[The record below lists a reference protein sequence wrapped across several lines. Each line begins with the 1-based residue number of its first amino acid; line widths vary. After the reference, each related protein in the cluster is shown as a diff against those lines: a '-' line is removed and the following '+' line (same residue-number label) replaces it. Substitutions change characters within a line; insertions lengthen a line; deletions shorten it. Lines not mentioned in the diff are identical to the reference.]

1 MQVYRL
7 HEKIYHAKFEDQ
19 YGMCMTILR
28 IHEHEENPVFKNKIF
43 TFEQYMDWY
52 VKNMGEGHF
61 NFDKKIL
68 GFSIPGTCFRRFIKH
83 FPTDKQT
90 DKEKA
95 FIEMMIGIAGKE
107 IFENKD
113 IFSVVATFNRAKS
126 PDFKHEIAHSF
137 YYIDEEY
144 RTQVK
149 KLIRKIDKDVKQKL
163 SEYII
168 GLGYLKSEVPDELNA
183 RLSVEKTIADGGKT
197 LATRKVMLPFK
208 ELLKLTVSKYLDGD
222 KNEEQPK

>member
-68 GFSIPGTCFRRFIKH
+68 GFSIPGKVVKVAIK
-83 FPTDKQT
+83 FSDEGFANGSITLEIPARSKTQKYPT
-90 DKEKA
+90 
-95 FIEMMIGIAGKE
+95 
-107 IFENKD
+107 
-113 IFSVVATFNRAKS
+113 
-126 PDFKHEIAHSF
+126 
-137 YYIDEEY
+137 
-144 RTQVK
+144 
-149 KLIRKIDKDVKQKL
+149 KL
-163 SEYII
+163 
-168 GLGYLKSEVPDELNA
+168 
-183 RLSVEKTIADGGKT
+183 
-197 LATRKVMLPFK
+197 F
-208 ELLKLTVSKYLDGD
+208 
-222 KNEEQPK
+222 